1 MSTPDSSFYRLFR
14 RSRSYH
20 GPGDDDDSVE
30 AKEARK
36 ERERFAAAA
45 LVFCLKHDE
54 EFRRSFWTQ
63 VCRLPDDPAE
73 MPTIRDE
80 DILLEP
86 PRWADVRLISDTAA
100 GRYMWVIEVKAG
112 APLDAIQDPREK
124 KFHADGVGY
133 GALFTASEA
142 NRNTR
147 MRYIVLGPDE
157 ALNLPAVHKALPIAL
172 RQSYWADVAKCTAS
186 KLVRDLFDSF
196 GVLGIH
202 PFTMNKAKTISV
214 TQGLSGVGEAHDVL
228 MAVYEWLGVKPGQRK
243 FEVYPD
249 GGGSVVGIYI
259 PSPPSVKPAA
269 AHVQLRGV
277 SDSDDLLAW
286 LGYFAGPDDKISRS
300 IWLYCKSAKKRDSL
314 FKKIKL
320 GFAAAASDR
329 DGDYYCVAVETAAG
343 DSTKDLPWFQSVF
356 QAAGVTAK

>member
-20 GPGDDDDSVE
+20 GPADDDDSVE

-86 PRWADVRLISDTAA
+86 PRWADVRLISDTPA
-100 GRYMWVIEVKAG
+100 GRYVWVIEVKAG

-157 ALNLPAVHKALPIAL
+157 ALNLPAMHKALPIAL

-186 KLVRDLFDSF
+186 KLVLDLFDSF

-202 PFTMNKAKTISV
+202 PFTMNKAKSLSV
-214 TQGLSGVGEAHDVL
+214 THGLSGIGEANDVL
-228 MAVYEWLGVKPGQRK
+228 MAVYEWLGVKPGQRNL
-243 FEVYPD
+243 EVYPD
-249 GGGSVVGIYI
+249 SGGAVAGI
-259 PSPPSVKPAA
+259 SVKQPPTKNPSK
-269 AHVQLRGV
+269 AHGRLR
-277 SDSDDLLAW
+277 SLTDSDDILAW
-286 LGYFAGPDDKISRS
+286 LGYFASADDKITRTAS
-300 IWLYCKSAKKRDSL
+300 LYCKTAAKREQL
-314 FKKIKL
+314 LKKVKL
-320 GFAAAASDR
+320 SFPEAEPDR
-329 DGDYYCVAVETAAG
+329 DEDYYCVVVEGSG
-343 DSTKDLPWFQSVF
+343 DLRTKDLPWFLSVF
-356 QAAGVTAK
+356 EAAGVVSK